1 MRTQWQTRQR
11 SLAQRDNITA
21 ISILIVL
28 NYYLGELLYPLRILA
43 QTFGVVSEMHYDFIF
58 NPLWFYF

>member
-28 NYYLGELLYPLRILA
+28 NYYLGELLYSLRILA

-58 NPLWFYF
+58 NPLWLYF